1 MINNSTLPPPDI
13 ALGDLVFTLNLD
25 TGAYKIDLTNKST
38 HYLTSPE
45 ELTACFPMAI
55 CALLCAELKRRS
67 KTKVVA

>member
-1 MINNSTLPPPDI
+1 MKINSTPLPPDI
-13 ALGDLVFTLNLD
+13 ALGDLIFTLNLD
-25 TGAYKIDLTNKST
+25 TGEYKIDLTNKST

-55 CALLCAELKRRS
+55 CGLLCEELRRRS